1 MAQDNITQVFGI
13 TPEEFKD
20 SIVTDVRAEIKSLA
34 QYFQP
39 ITPTE
44 YLTRQETAK
53 ILKVS
58 LVTLSDW
65 NKKKILNPYRLG
77 NLIRYKRSEI
87 DLALIRINS
96 KKS

>member
-1 MAQDNITQVFGI
+1 MAQSNITQVFGI

-20 SIVTDVRAEIKSLA
+20 SIVNDVRAEIKSLA

-39 ITPTE
+39 IVPTE

-77 NLIRYKRSEI
+77 KLIRYKRSEI